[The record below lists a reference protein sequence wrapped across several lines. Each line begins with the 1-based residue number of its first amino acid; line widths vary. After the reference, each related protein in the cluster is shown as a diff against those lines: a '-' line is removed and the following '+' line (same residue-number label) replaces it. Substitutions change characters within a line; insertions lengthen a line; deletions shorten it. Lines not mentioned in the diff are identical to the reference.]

1 MADKIDY
8 QIYGDDMQ
16 AVQITLDPG
25 ESVFAEAGAML
36 SMDNGIEMQT
46 SAGGLMKGLKR
57 MLTDESFFITNFYN
71 KGSER
76 ANVIFSAPYP
86 GKIIPIDL
94 KMFNGTFICQK
105 DAFLCAAGG
114 VEIAPTLVKKIGIGL
129 FGGEGFILQ
138 KLTGDGFVFVHIGG
152 TVLERELSAGET
164 LRVDTGCIAGFA
176 STVKYDIQFMSGF
189 KNVLFGGEGLFL
201 ATLQGPGKI
210 YLQTLPFSR
219 LADRIISASRR
230 NREETNV
237 GGGGKGLG
245 MLGRLIGGGDSF

>member
-57 MLTDESFFITNFYN
+57 MLTGESFFITNFYN
-71 KGSER
+71 QGNQR

-94 KMFNGTFICQK
+94 NMFNGTFICQK

-114 VEIAPTLVKKIGIGL
+114 VEITPTLVKKIGIGL

-138 KLTGDGFVFVHIGG
+138 KIVGDGFAFVHIGG
-152 TVLERELSAGET
+152 TVLERELSAG
-164 LRVDTGCIAGFA
+164 
-176 STVKYDIQFMSGF
+176 
-189 KNVLFGGEGLFL
+189 
-201 ATLQGPGKI
+201 
-210 YLQTLPFSR
+210 
-219 LADRIISASRR
+219 
-230 NREETNV
+230 
-237 GGGGKGLG
+237 
-245 MLGRLIGGGDSF
+245 GRHCV